1 MKLTMTSALSVFC
14 SKIFVDAPLSA
25 GMELT
30 ESDWSRDFDVT
41 DQDVSQKR
49 SFNIVEGSL
58 NVSSP
63 SLGDLV
69 DPFSAEPNGR
79 LSLLNVNASVMNHI
93 SILNLYIR
101 NLRSEDCGQLRA
113 FN

>member
-1 MKLTMTSALSVFC
+1 MLLSLSVMKMTPNLYVYPSSTLIKLTKISALSTFC
-14 SKIFVDAPLSA
+14 SKVFVDAPLFA

-30 ESDWSRDFDVT
+30 ESDWSRDFNVT

-49 SFNIVEGSL
+49 SFNIIEGSL

-69 DPFSAEPNGR
+69 DPFSAEANGW
-79 LSLLNVNASVMNHI
+79 
-93 SILNLYIR
+93 
-101 NLRSEDCGQLRA
+101 
-113 FN
+113 